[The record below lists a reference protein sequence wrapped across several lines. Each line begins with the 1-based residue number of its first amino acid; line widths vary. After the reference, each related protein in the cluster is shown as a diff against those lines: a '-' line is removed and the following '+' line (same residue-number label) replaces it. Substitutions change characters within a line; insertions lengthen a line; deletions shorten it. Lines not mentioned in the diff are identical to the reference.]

1 MSMIT
6 IAEEMGLPAGE
17 ALCQLLLEE
26 DLKLGFW
33 LTPPANVSA
42 WRQVSKDALTF
53 LSRPD
58 YMVGSDS
65 IPVGGHPHPR
75 AYGTFP
81 RFIKQ
86 YVREKKML
94 SMQEAIRK
102 MTSLP
107 ASRLDLKRR
116 GSLIVN
122 NWADIVIFDPEKI
135 DDKSTFANPHQY
147 SVGIKSVLVNG
158 HIAYKDD
165 IVNTEHR
172 GKIIRDNND

>member
-1 MSMIT
+1 
-6 IAEEMGLPAGE
+6 
-17 ALCQLLLEE
+17 
-26 DLKLGFW
+26 
-33 LTPPANVSA
+33 
-42 WRQVSKDALTF
+42 
-53 LSRPD
+53 
-58 YMVGSDS
+58 
-65 IPVGGHPHPR
+65 
-75 AYGTFP
+75 
-81 RFIKQ
+81 
-86 YVREKKML
+86 
-94 SMQEAIRK
+94 MQEAIRK

>member
-1 MSMIT
+1 
-6 IAEEMGLPAGE
+6 
-17 ALCQLLLEE
+17 
-26 DLKLGFW
+26 
-33 LTPPANVSA
+33 
-42 WRQVSKDALTF
+42 
-53 LSRPD
+53 
-58 YMVGSDS
+58 
-65 IPVGGHPHPR
+65 
-75 AYGTFP
+75 
-81 RFIKQ
+81 
-86 YVREKKML
+86 
-94 SMQEAIRK
+94 

>member
-1 MSMIT
+1 
-6 IAEEMGLPAGE
+6 
-17 ALCQLLLEE
+17 
-26 DLKLGFW
+26 
-33 LTPPANVSA
+33 
-42 WRQVSKDALTF
+42 
-53 LSRPD
+53 
-58 YMVGSDS
+58 
-65 IPVGGHPHPR
+65 
-75 AYGTFP
+75 
-81 RFIKQ
+81 
-86 YVREKKML
+86 ML

-102 MTSLP
+102 MASLP